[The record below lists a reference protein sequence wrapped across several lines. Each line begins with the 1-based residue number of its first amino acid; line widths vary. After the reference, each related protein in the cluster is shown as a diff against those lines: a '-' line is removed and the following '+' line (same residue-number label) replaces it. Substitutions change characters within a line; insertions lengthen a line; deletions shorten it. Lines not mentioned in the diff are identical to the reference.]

1 VTPSPALVKAA
12 LINSAVDMDNADGT
26 DSVPNFDEGWGRV
39 DLTQIIGSTRRYEFV
54 DQTELLSTAQIYEKS
69 IVLGSS
75 AQPLKITL
83 TYTDVPGLPAAIPAL
98 VNDLDLEVIA
108 PDGKLYRGNQ
118 FIDGESIDGGD
129 VGDNINNVEAV
140 HLVEPLPGEYLV
152 RVRARNVVEDIHQAA
167 SAQPQQDFALV
178 VSGDLPAS
186 GTGVLFFDRKA
197 YSVPGLV
204 QLKLIDLNLAGQSSV
219 SVVLKS
225 STESNGEVIALRPLG
240 SSGVFTGSVA
250 TVSGP
255 AIADGR
261 LQIRQGDT
269 IEATYQDLAPAGT
282 RTATALAD
290 LLPPVIANISVTNR
304 FGRESITFQTDE
316 PASSVVFYGTNNLN
330 LSFAITNRA
339 LSTDH
344 EVALD
349 NLTAG
354 VTYHFFVVSADEAGN
369 SATNTNGGA
378 NYDFVAKPAAMV
390 LLVDAYVPDDPTL
403 GTPPIPLTNYTDAID
418 QTQISYEVWD
428 LTQPSSPSP
437 GTNDLRP
444 FRVVIWRLNDSLF
457 RGGTSLSSTQQKALE
472 SYVNGGGSLFISSME
487 LLTDLGDVSFRTNV
501 LHVRAFAEDA
511 GVDGVLGQE
520 NDPITGGM
528 DLALDYSAYDSDL
541 LQLID
546 QSPDVADTLTITT
559 NATPIFFDILSSHVA
574 GLRYPRTGQDSPGRV
589 VFLSFPFD
597 AVSGSDEAPNNRAV
611 LMRNILSF
619 LAPGVNGLGA
629 VLLDRTAYTIPDR
642 VTVEVADSDLPSG
655 GQTSV
660 KIFSNTE
667 TNGTLLILGETVH
680 PGIWRG
686 SFTLVST
693 NNPSFSG
700 QLRARGG
707 DAVWVEYFDAS
718 ANRTIRASA
727 DVDVSKPA
735 ITAID
740 VVPEYQEATVTWE
753 TSEPTDALVQFGES
767 TFLGRTAYGSDLAT
781 DHELTLVGLQPDRLY
796 YYQVVSQDDAGNPT
810 VDDNQGRLYT
820 FRTLKPLSPPWF
832 DSLDGLNNNS
842 QTNWSVVE
850 SELSNVNW
858 QLGVPQN
865 GLETTAHSPP
875 NAWGSNITGD
885 SIDTADT
892 MLVTPAI
899 ELAGGNLAT
908 LRFWQS
914 YDFTSRSEFDIYEYG
929 QVYISTNSSG
939 GWTLLE
945 EFGDA
950 SASWEE
956 AEIDLTPY
964 LGNVV
969 QFGWYYGLF
978 SLEGNPRPGWLID
991 DISVSVTN
999 IMPGTIQIS
1008 NNIAQANFSLSGPI
1022 SRNGQGS
1029 GVVITNAPSGE
1040 YVLTFNDVP
1049 YYTTPPAQTNV
1060 LEANQTLLFQG
1071 NYTIVDANSNGI
1083 SDAWEQAFFGA
1094 VSPQRTQTTDTDGD
1108 GLSDYAEF
1116 IAGSNPTN
1124 ATSSVTLSLPAQQSS
1139 GLVQLNW
1146 PSTLGHAYRLELST
1160 NAIDWTPLTG
1170 WLRATRTN
1178 TFQTLPR
1185 LTNGPLHLFRLQV
1198 GP

>member
-1 VTPSPALVKAA
+1 AVIGSNSWGDDVQGRYDINAAEFDALVRDADAQTPGDQPYILEFSAGNAGPGSQTMDSPAVGKNVIATGASQNNRFNFFIYSDGQEAMADFSSRGPCEDGRIKPDIVAPGTWISSLQSASATDENSWAPISPNYQYQGGTSQAGPHASGAAAVLVQYYRETHNGATPSPALVKAT

-39 DLTQIIGSTRRYEFV
+39 DLTQVIGSTRRYEFV
-54 DQTELLSTAQIYEKS
+54 DQTELLSTAQVYERRV
-69 IVLGSS
+69 ILGSS
-75 AQPLKITL
+75 AEPLKITL

-118 FIDGESIDGGD
+118 FIDGESIDGGT

-140 HLVEPLPGEYLV
+140 HLAEPLPGEYLV
-152 RVRARNVVEDIHQAA
+152 RVRARNVVEDIHQSA

-178 VSGDLPAS
+178 VSGDLAAS

-197 YSVPGLV
+197 YSAPGLI

-219 SVVLKS
+219 NVVLKS
-225 STESNGEVIALRPLG
+225 STESSGEVIPLQPLG
-240 SSGVFTGSVA
+240 PNGVFTGSVA

-261 LQIRQGDT
+261 LQISHDDT
-269 IEATYQDLAPAGT
+269 IVATYQDLAPAAT
-282 RTATALAD
+282 RTATARAD
-290 LLPPVIANISVTNR
+290 LLPPVITGVTVTNR
-304 FGRESITFQTDE
+304 FGRETISWQTDE
-316 PASSVVFYGTNNLN
+316 PATSLVFYGTNNLN
-330 LSFAITNRA
+330 LSLSATNRV

-354 VTYHFFVVSADEAGN
+354 TTYHFFVVSADEAGN
-369 SATNTNGGA
+369 SSTNTNGGSF
-378 NYDFVAKPAAMV
+378 YDFVAKPAATI

-403 GTPPIPLTNYTDAID
+403 GTPPIPLTTYTDAID

-457 RGGTSLSSTQQKALE
+457 RGGPTLSGTQQKALE

-487 LLTDLGDVSFRTNV
+487 LLSDLGNVPFRTNV
-501 LHVRAFAEDA
+501 LQVRAFAEDV
-511 GVDGVLGQE
+511 GVDGALGQE
-520 NDPITGGM
+520 NDPITDGM

-541 LQLID
+541 LDLIG
-546 QSPDVADTLTITT
+546 QSPDVADTLTVST
-559 NATPIFFDILSSHVA
+559 NAAPIFFDSASNAVA

-597 AVSGSDEAPNNRAV
+597 AVSESEDAPNNRAV
-611 LMRNILSF
+611 LMQNILRF
-619 LAPGVNGLGA
+619 LAPGINGLGT
-629 VLLDRTAYTIPDR
+629 VSLDRTAYTIPDR
-642 VTVEVADSDLPSG
+642 VTVEVADSDLASG

-667 TNGTLLILGETVH
+667 TNGTLLILGETVR

-686 SFTLVST
+686 SFTLVSA
-693 NNPSFSG
+693 NNPSFGG
-700 QLRARGG
+700 QLRARDG
-707 DAVWVEYFDAS
+707 DTVWAEYFDAS
-718 ANRTIRASA
+718 ANRTNRASA
-727 DVDVSKPA
+727 DVDVIKPA
-735 ITAID
+735 ITNID
-740 VVPEYQEATVTWE
+740 VVAEYQEATVSWE

-767 TFLGRTAYGSDLAT
+767 TFLGRTAYDPDLSE
-781 DHELTLVGLQPDRLY
+781 DHELTLEGLQPDRLY
-796 YYQVVSQDDAGNPT
+796 YYQVVSRDDAGNPT

-850 SELSNVNW
+850 SEFSNVNW

-865 GLETTAHSPP
+865 GLESSAYSPP
-875 NAWGSNITGD
+875 NAWGSNINGD

-892 MLVTPAI
+892 LLVTPAI
-899 ELAGGNLAT
+899 DLSGGNLAT
-908 LRFWQS
+908 LRFRQS
-914 YDFTSRSEFDIYEYG
+914 YDFTERSEFDIYEYG
-929 QVYISTNSSG
+929 QVYISTNNSA

-950 SASWEE
+950 SDSWEE

-964 LGNVV
+964 
-969 QFGWYYGLF
+969 
-978 SLEGNPRPGWLID
+978 
-991 DISVSVTN
+991 
-999 IMPGTIQIS
+999 
-1008 NNIAQANFSLSGPI
+1008 
-1022 SRNGQGS
+1022 
-1029 GVVITNAPSGE
+1029 
-1040 YVLTFNDVP
+1040 
-1049 YYTTPPAQTNV
+1049 
-1060 LEANQTLLFQG
+1060 
-1071 NYTIVDANSNGI
+1071 
-1083 SDAWEQAFFGA
+1083 
-1094 VSPQRTQTTDTDGD
+1094 
-1108 GLSDYAEF
+1108 
-1116 IAGSNPTN
+1116 
-1124 ATSSVTLSLPAQQSS
+1124 
-1139 GLVQLNW
+1139 
-1146 PSTLGHAYRLELST
+1146 
-1160 NAIDWTPLTG
+1160 
-1170 WLRATRTN
+1170 
-1178 TFQTLPR
+1178 
-1185 LTNGPLHLFRLQV
+1185 
-1198 GP
+1198 